1 MPLPVFKNVLQRIA
15 TFFIYLFSLLPF
27 WLMYAVSDLLYVLL
41 YYTVHYRR
49 WVVYENLKNA
59 FPEKSENE
67 IHRIQRKFYRH
78 LCDLVVETI
87 KSVSISE
94 KQLRKRVVLTNP
106 EVIVNY
112 NVLGRS
118 LVAIGGHYCN
128 WEWAGQ
134 NFPFY
139 TDKKF
144 LIVYKPLSNAIFD
157 QFFQRARA
165 RFGTIP
171 VAMNRAMRGLVKLRN
186 EQPAIALLGDQTP
199 SREELDY
206 FVDFL
211 NQKTPVFLG
220 VEKIARA
227 TNSVVLY
234 YDMQRVKRGY
244 YTYTLYT
251 LFEEPK
257 QTAEYEITKAHV
269 KFLENIIKREPAYW
283 LWSHRRWKFK
293 PEHVK
298 YKR

>member
-1 MPLPVFKNVLQRIA
+1 MLKNGLLRIA
-15 TFFIYLFSLLPF
+15 IFILYFISLLPF
-27 WLMYAVSDLLYVLL
+27 WALFAFSDFLYVIL
-41 YYTVHYRR
+41 YYVIRYRR
-49 WVVYENLKNA
+49 KVIYENIRNS
-59 FPEKSENE
+59 FPEKSEKE
-67 IHRIQRKFYRH
+67 IDQIARKFYH
-78 LCDLVVETI
+78 YFVDMVLETV
-87 KSVSISE
+87 KSLTISE
-94 KQLRKRVVLTNP
+94 KQLRRRVVLTNP
-106 EVIVNY
+106 EVITHYYVQ
-112 NVLGRS
+112 GRS

-128 WEWAGQ
+128 WEWAGL

-157 QFFQRARA
+157 KFFYRIRSS
-165 RFGTIP
+165 FGTVP
-171 VAMNRAMRGLVKLRN
+171 VAMNRAMRELARLRN
-186 EQPAIALLGDQTP
+186 EQPAIGLLGDQTP

-220 VEKIARA
+220 VEKIART

-234 YDMQRVKRGY
+234 YDMVRVKRGY
-244 YTYTLYT
+244 YTYTLHT
-251 LFEEPK
+251 LFEEPQ
-257 QTAEYEITKAHV
+257 QTQEYEITKAHV
-269 KFLENIIKREPAYW
+269 KFLEDIIKRAPEYW

>member
-1 MPLPVFKNVLQRIA
+1 MLKNLSQRIGI
-15 TFFIYLFSLLPF
+15 FLLYLFSLLPF
-27 WLMYAVSDLLYVLL
+27 WVMYAVADLLYPLL
-41 YYTVHYRR
+41 YYVFHYRR
-49 WVVYENLKNA
+49 RVVYQNLKNS
-59 FPEKSENE
+59 FPEKSDRE
-67 IHRIQRKFYRH
+67 IHEIQRKFYRH
-78 LCDLVVETI
+78 LCDLIVETI

-94 KQLRKRVVLTNP
+94 KQIRRRVILTNP
-106 EVIVNY
+106 EVITNY
-112 NVLGRS
+112 HAQGRS

-139 TDKKF
+139 TENKF
-144 LIVYKPLSNAIFD
+144 LIVYKPLTSAIFD
-157 QFFQRARA
+157 RFFQQVRA
-165 RFGTIP
+165 RFGTVP
-171 VAMNRAMRGLVKLRN
+171 VAMNKAMRELVKLRN

-206 FVDFL
+206 FTDFL

-234 YDMQRVKRGY
+234 YDMKKVKRGY

-251 LFEEPK
+251 LFEDPK
-257 QTAEYEITKAHV
+257 QTKEYEITKAHV
-269 KFLENIIKREPAYW
+269 KFLENIINREPQYW